1 MVGNGVTDVRGWNF
15 PPKSIENCKCEELG
29 SFILLRV
36 DYRTVDYISAKVVFN
51 GWFSF
56 VPDVHGR
63 IKSERNGKDLDDE
76 DMVDDDRKDDI
87 LGNHMHHI
95 LGNGFGLK
103 PEMKSS
109 DCGVPLPPSKP
120 KIWSLADTAA
130 CKTPP
135 PPPPAQQQQ
144 WLGSNGFALP
154 NSRYGGGNF
163 LPSHCQQGFP
173 DVQTDTPPQTPPS
186 MKLPSVAGNLLP
198 GQGSCI
204 GGSTAGNGGYSSQS
218 NFLGGFSRIQSPQR
232 PQVPQSNQMSANSSE
247 NAAFKPFYKR

>member
-1 MVGNGVTDVRGWNF
+1 
-15 PPKSIENCKCEELG
+15 
-29 SFILLRV
+29 
-36 DYRTVDYISAKVVFN
+36 
-51 GWFSF
+51 
-56 VPDVHGR
+56 
-63 IKSERNGKDLDDE
+63 
-76 DMVDDDRKDDI
+76 
-87 LGNHMHHI
+87 MHHI

-103 PEMKSS
+103 PEMKTS

-135 PPPPAQQQQ
+135 PPPSQQQQ

-154 NSRYGGGNF
+154 SSRYGGSGF

-173 DVQTDTPPQTPPS
+173 EVQTDTPPQTPPS

-204 GGSTAGNGGYSSQS
+204 GTSSANGGYSQS
-218 NFLGGFSRIQSPQR
+218 GFLGGFGRLQSPQR
-232 PQVPQSNQMSANSSE
+232 PPPPQSGQMPAPSTD